1 MVDPLE
7 EMEDLMM
14 EDLEEEMEDS
24 MMEDLEEGM
33 VEGKDLWRKQ
43 FLEFLEMTIQ
53 SLLKFL
59 KHLLSVMDRLKVDI
73 MLMLKQNVKC
83 SIFVAVMEMVAL
95 PNTASYVQME
105 QFSNNNTLYV
115 TGGLMWIALW
125 LSHFT
130 L

>member
-7 EMEDLMM
+7 EMEDLMT

-83 SIFVAVMEMVAL
+83 SIFVVVMEMVAL
-95 PNTASYVQME
+95 LNTASYVQME

-115 TGGLMWIALW
+115 TGGSMWIALW

>member
-1 MVDPLE
+1 ME
-7 EMEDLMM
+7 EMEDLMT

-59 KHLLSVMDRLKVDI
+59 KHLLSVMDRWKEDI

-95 PNTASYVQME
+95 PNTASYVQTE
-105 QFSNNNTLYV
+105 QFFNRN
-115 TGGLMWIALW
+115 I
-125 LSHFT
+125 
-130 L
+130 

>member
-95 PNTASYVQME
+95 PNTASYVQTE

-115 TGGLMWIALW
+115 TGGLMWIAPW

>member
-7 EMEDLMM
+7 EMEDLMT

-115 TGGLMWIALW
+115 TGGSMWIALW